1 MAPLRSSVDIGRP
14 PDEVF
19 AYVTDPARF
28 ADWQSDVR
36 SAHALGEGPPTV
48 GSRLTTVRKMG
59 PREGTMTQEITGID
73 PPRTWKVRG
82 VDGPLRP
89 SMSILVEP
97 VNGDQHSRVTFSLD
111 FEGHGVGALLVPI
124 VRRMASKSAPVS
136 YRRLKTILE
145 SGESRTG

>member
-1 MAPLRSSVDIGRP
+1 MSV
-14 PDEVF
+14 
-19 AYVTDPARF
+19 
-28 ADWQSDVR
+28 
-36 SAHALGEGPPTV
+36 
-48 GSRLTTVRKMG
+48 
-59 PREGTMTQEITGID
+59 
-73 PPRTWKVRG
+73 
-82 VDGPLRP
+82 
-89 SMSILVEP
+89 LVEP